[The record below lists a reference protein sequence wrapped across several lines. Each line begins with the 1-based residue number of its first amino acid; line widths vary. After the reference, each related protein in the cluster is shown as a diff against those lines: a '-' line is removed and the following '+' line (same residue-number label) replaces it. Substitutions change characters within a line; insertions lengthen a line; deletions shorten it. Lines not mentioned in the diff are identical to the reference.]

1 MSELTIRMT
10 NDDDQVSKSNQIDML
25 EELQKFFEGHDLY
38 LSSFFRI
45 ELVDW
50 AIQAIENDI
59 APDIW
64 ADRVFRI
71 SEHYEVAQ
79 KLHNLRAANEKLEDE
94 IKTCDDNTDQILINK
109 DERIRGLGDQL
120 ERYQDLI
127 DGYRAN
133 VDALNEQLQRHRQTL
148 VNSNLRISTHQQEI
162 LELKALLWDA
172 VVRDLPE

>member
-79 KLHNLRAANEKLEDE
+79 KLHNLRAANEMLEDQ
-94 IKTCDDNTDQILINK
+94 IKTGYDNTGAAFVER
-109 DERIRGLGDQL
+109 DEKISGMHDTIEMLEHTNESLRGDLQMAREMLGSLEQQL
-120 ERYQDLI
+120 RVSAIEVSTL
-127 DGYRAN
+127 
-133 VDALNEQLQRHRQTL
+133 QLT
-148 VNSNLRISTHQQEI
+148 VI
-162 LELKALLWDA
+162 ELKSKLWDTFA
-172 VVRDLPE
+172 EGMP